1 MLGGPQGWFLSFVTV
16 FLGLCSCSQSS
27 QAHLANENKVK
38 TKVFLTPKVVLE
50 PGSVANKYFHDID
63 FPRGHVAL
71 KDFNAEVVDEAGN
84 SVPLQETYLHH
95 WVVVRYYQ
103 RKGVHVSKHNG
114 NSGFHQSDRI
124 IVRNAGICN
133 NGLSQYFGLGS
144 ETRKTATSIPDPYG
158 IEIGNPAEIPD
169 GYEEKWLFNIH
180 AIDTRGAV
188 ERLGCTECRCDLYN
202 VTVDEYD
209 QPLKPGYIGGL
220 ECCYDETQ
228 CRVKEGFQ
236 SARRSL
242 YMRYTVKWVDWDNS
256 ILPVQI
262 YIFDIT
268 DTWKK
273 SDEST
278 GLSTKH
284 DCHVEYTV
292 ESCATDVV
300 KDGCIDSRRISVI
313 MPTGGDVIYGV
324 AHQHSGGLG
333 SALYG
338 EDGRVICSSIPTY
351 GEGTEPGNEA
361 GYIVGMSTC
370 YPQPGSVRISDG
382 ETLSLVSNY
391 SSSQRHTGVMGL
403 FYILVA
409 EPLPKSN
416 SFLQTAV
423 EMHGQTMTVSFVWV
437 EVLFGVAIAMAIA
450 VLGYIR
456 IRSTR
461 EDGYEP
467 IVV

>member
-16 FLGLCSCSQSS
+16 LLGLCSQSS

-38 TKVFLTPKVVLE
+38 TKVFLSPKVVLE
-50 PGSVANKYFHDID
+50 PGSVANKYFYDID

-133 NGLSQYFGLGS
+133 YGLSQYFGLGS

-169 GYEEKWLFNIH
+169 GYEEKWFFNIH

-209 QPLKPGYIGGL
+209 RPLKPGYIGGL
-220 ECCYDETQ
+220 ECCYDETR

-278 GLSTKH
+278 GLSAKH
-284 DCHVEYTV
+284 DCHVSKPFLVHTFE
-292 ESCATDVV
+292 
-300 KDGCIDSRRISVI
+300 RILMNI
-313 MPTGGDVIYGV
+313 IRY
-324 AHQHSGGLG
+324 
-333 SALYG
+333 
-338 EDGRVICSSIPTY
+338 R
-351 GEGTEPGNEA
+351 
-361 GYIVGMSTC
+361 
-370 YPQPGSVRISDG
+370 
-382 ETLSLVSNY
+382 
-391 SSSQRHTGVMGL
+391 
-403 FYILVA
+403 YILFDTS
-409 EPLPKSN
+409 P
-416 SFLQTAV
+416 
-423 EMHGQTMTVSFVWV
+423 
-437 EVLFGVAIAMAIA
+437 
-450 VLGYIR
+450 
-456 IRSTR
+456 
-461 EDGYEP
+461 
-467 IVV
+467 